1 MRCSYLG
8 ILLLL
13 MIKLNAQ
20 DAFIAYGMYPKKSG
34 DVRSFVNYYRSDYNF
49 KQVNSKS
56 STEFLSYYPS
66 VIYGLN
72 NQLNV
77 GLRLKYRQVRFIDHL
92 KYEDPPAPENNTYHR
107 NRFTACE
114 LLLRHAIGAKFKHIS
129 LNHSLSL
136 PLGRDLSGQNGKD
149 YIDWNGIGW
158 TSEIYY
164 SNLYKRLQIFS
175 SLGIQLENIERGVFH
190 KNQSS
195 YLVIGIPMSFLPGI
209 KINEKHFV
217 YLLSQAT
224 IRRWSI
230 SKNYYNNQVYRNIY
244 EDAYYQIGIGY
255 KWFILPPLEIEPIA
269 TLFFDNPG
277 KSTKAYTLN
286 LGLRYYLNK

>member
-1 MRCSYLG
+1 MKCSYLG

-20 DAFIAYGMYPKKSG
+20 DAFVAYGMYPKKSG
-34 DVRSFVNYYRSDYNF
+34 DVRLFANYYRSNVDF
-49 KQVNSKS
+49 FASS

-66 VIYGLN
+66 IIYGLN
-72 NQLNV
+72 NQVNV
-77 GLRLKYRQVRFIDHL
+77 GLRLKYRQVRFVEHFEFQIPDL
-92 KYEDPPAPENNTYHR
+92 ENNTYYR
-107 NRFTACE
+107 NMFTACE
-114 LLLRHAIGAKFKHIS
+114 FILRNSLGAKFKHFS

-164 SNLYKRLQIFS
+164 SNYYKRLQIFS
-175 SLGIQLENIERGVFH
+175 SLGIQFENIERSVFR

-195 YLVIGIPMSFLPGI
+195 YLVIGIPVSFLPGI

-224 IRRWSI
+224 IIRWSI
-230 SKNYYNNQVYRNIY
+230 SKNYYNNQVHRSTFA
-244 EDAYYQIGIGY
+244 DAYYQIGIGY
-255 KWFILPPLEIEPIA
+255 KWFILPQFEIEPIA
-269 TLFFDNPG
+269 TLFFDNPD

>member
-1 MRCSYLG
+1 MRCN
-8 ILLLL
+8 ILWILVLF
-13 MIKLNAQ
+13 IAKINAQ
-20 DAFIAYGMYPKKSG
+20 DAFLAYGMYPKKSG

-56 STEFLSYYPS
+56 STQFLSYYPS
-66 VIYGLN
+66 IIYGLN

-77 GLRLKYRQVRFIDHL
+77 GFRLKYRQVCFIDLL

-107 NRFTACE
+107 NRFTAYE

-164 SNLYKRLQIFS
+164 SNYYKRLQIFS
-175 SLGIQLENIERGVFH
+175 SLGIQFENIERGVFR

-195 YLVIGIPMSFLPGI
+195 YLVIGIPVSFLPGI

-224 IRRWSI
+224 IVRWSI
-230 SKNYYNNQVYRNIY
+230 SKYYYNNQVHRSTFA
-244 EDAYYQIGIGY
+244 DAYYQIGIGY
-255 KWFILPPLEIEPIA
+255 KWFILPQFEIEPIA
-269 TLFFDNPG
+269 TLFIDNPDNF
-277 KSTKAYTLN
+277 TKAYTLN